1 VQWSERRINSDAGS
15 LPVIQM
21 ARGLCAKWPAQAR
34 ARVCFPVRGMV
45 WAELSPSLFI
55 LFPFL
60 FTIILGNLYK
70 IVENDKIM
78 RPILLDS

>member
-1 VQWSERRINSDAGS
+1 VQLSVKQMNSVTGS
-15 LPVIQM
+15 LRVFQM
-21 ARGLCAKWPAQAR
+21 ARGLCAKPPAR
-34 ARVCFPVRGMV
+34 ARACFPVRGLV
-45 WAELSPSLFI
+45 WADLSPSLFI

-60 FTIILGNLYK
+60 FTAKLGNVYK